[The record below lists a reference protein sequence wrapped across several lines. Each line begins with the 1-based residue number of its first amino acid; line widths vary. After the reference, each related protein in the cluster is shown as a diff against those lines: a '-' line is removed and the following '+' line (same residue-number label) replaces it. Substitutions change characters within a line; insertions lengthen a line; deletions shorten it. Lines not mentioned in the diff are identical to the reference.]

1 MSGFCILAIDPGV
14 SGAVAFFFPERA
26 DLVSV
31 EDMPQADGN
40 VDAVTLARR
49 IDQMRPDVAFVEHVG
64 SMPGQG
70 VASTFKFGASFGAAV
85 GIVAALKIPLHLVRP
100 QKWKKHF
107 GLSSDKERSRAL
119 ALRLW
124 PSSEAF
130 ARKKDEGRAE
140 AALIARYGADILNL
154 GSGQAN
160 PTLRQSGQATNE
172 SHVS

>member
-1 MSGFCILAIDPGV
+1 MTRIERCFCILAVDPGIK
-14 SGAVAFFFPERA
+14 GAISFYFPEA
-26 DLVSV
+26 PELIAV
-31 EDMPQADGN
+31 EDMPVADGS

-49 IDQMRPDVAFVEHVG
+49 IGQMKPDVAFIEQVN

-70 VASTFKFGASFGAAV
+70 VASTFKFGVSYGAAI
-85 GIVAALKIPLHLVRP
+85 GAISALQVPLHLVRP

-107 GLSSDKERSRAL
+107 SLTSDKEQSRAL

-124 PSSEAF
+124 PSSDAF

-154 GSGQAN
+154 SKVA
-160 PTLRQSGQATNE
+160 A
-172 SHVS
+172 

>member
-1 MSGFCILAIDPGV
+1 MNGFCIVAIDPGI
-14 SGAVAFFFPERA
+14 SGAVAFYRPDHA
-26 DLVSV
+26 DAVAV
-31 EDMPQADGN
+31 EDMPQADGA
-40 VDAVTLARR
+40 VDAVTLAKR
-49 IDQMRPDVAFVEHVG
+49 IALMVPDVAFIEHVG

-70 VASTFKFGASFGAAV
+70 IASTFKFGASFGAV
-85 GIVAALKIPLHLVRP
+85 LGVIAALQIPHHLVRP

-107 GLSSDKERSRAL
+107 GLSADKERSRAL

-154 GSGQAN
+154 SKVA
-160 PTLRQSGQATNE
+160 A
-172 SHVS
+172 